1 MKKYFIYTA
10 IITATVTSC
19 NLDTQPMSE
28 IVSDELLSNPNSITT
43 VTNGNYAIL
52 KGDADGGGFYNNLY
66 RASEYGTDNVALSG
80 TTTDDF
86 FYMYN
91 YKLVKTGGRVA
102 NIWSNGYKAI
112 IGCNKVIELAKEGK
126 DSTTDQLI
134 GENYFLRAYSYF
146 QLVNIFGRPY
156 YQGREN
162 LGVPVKINTDVN
174 NLPPRSTVGQVYDQ
188 VISDLL
194 KAETLMSDNTS
205 HIRATKIAAQA
216 LLSRVYLYMGDNQ
229 KAIEYTNKVISSGER
244 SLLSTNELGD
254 YSKKTPEA
262 NNETIFA
269 FKYNKDGDY
278 NHGWYTIGSM
288 FANIQDVG
296 WGEMY
301 ASQSYLDLIDQSGGD
316 ARRKFISPVYTLD
329 NNGSKIPAVYYVDNN
344 YKYWFGRL
352 YEEGG
357 KTKFKITKPNPADPK
372 TNITYTYEL
381 LSEAGGPKG
390 TLYYTYDENNAKTYV
405 TKDYDMDKRNGYP
418 KFYILKCS
426 LQDGIPQLYSPVILR
441 LAEMYLNRAE
451 AYAKQG
457 NVAAALADINIIR
470 QRAGV
475 AAYTSLP
482 TGRNILDVV
491 LDERRLEL
499 AFEGHRKFDVFRNG
513 KTLNRRYPGTHLN
526 GASPFYEV
534 KPDDKRVVLYLPE
547 SQIIAQPNLIQ
558 NPD

>member
-10 IITATVTSC
+10 IITATATSC

-28 IVSDELLSNPNSITT
+28 IVSDELLSNPNSIAT

-52 KGDADGGGFYNNLY
+52 KGDANGGGFYNNLY

-112 IGCNKVIELAKEGK
+112 IGCNKVIELAVEGK

-156 YQGREN
+156 YQGKEN
-162 LGVPVKINTDVN
+162 LGVPIKINTDVN

-194 KAETLMSDNTS
+194 KSETLMSDNTS

-216 LLSRVYLYMGDNQ
+216 LLSRVYLYMGDHQ
-229 KAIEYTNKVISSGER
+229 KAIDYANKVINSGER
-244 SLLSTNELGD
+244 SLLPTNELGD
-254 YSKKTPEA
+254 YSKKTPET
-262 NNETIFA
+262 NNETILA

-278 NHGWYTIGSM
+278 NNGWYTIGSM

-301 ASQSYLDLIDQSGGD
+301 ASQTYLDLIDQNAGD

-357 KTKFKITKPNPADPK
+357 KTKFKITKPNPANPT
-372 TNITYTYEL
+372 TNITYTFEL
-381 LSEAGGPKG
+381 LSEPGGATG
-390 TLYYTYDENNAKTYV
+390 TLYYTYDENNTKTYV
-405 TKDYDMDKRNGYP
+405 TKDFDMDKRNGYP

-426 LQDGIPQLYSPVILR
+426 SQEGIPHLYSPVILR

-457 NVAAALADINIIR
+457 NVASALADINIIR
-470 QRAGV
+470 QRAGIG
-475 AAYTSLP
+475 AYTSLP
-482 TGRNILDVV
+482 AGSNILDVV

-513 KTLNRRYPGTHLN
+513 KILNRRYPGTHLN
-526 GASPFYEV
+526 GTSPFYEV
-534 KPDDKRVVLYLPE
+534 QPDDKRVVLYLPE